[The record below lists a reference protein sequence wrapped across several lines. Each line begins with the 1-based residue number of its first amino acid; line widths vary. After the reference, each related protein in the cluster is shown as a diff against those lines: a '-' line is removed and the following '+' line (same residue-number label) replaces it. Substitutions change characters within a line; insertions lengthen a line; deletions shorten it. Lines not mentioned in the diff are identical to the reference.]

1 MITFIL
7 RYAYAPFML
16 VGANGVAAWL
26 ITSGASKPWLLAPL
40 IGAIAVSFAV
50 ERAIPYEDAWNRDI
64 DGDSLRDALHSFVN
78 ESLALVSVAAVPVL
92 AVLIPGGAGW
102 PNDWPFV
109 VQLLFA
115 VLVADFGVTTVH
127 LASHKIGLLWRF
139 HAVHHSVKRFYGFNG
154 FMKHPLHQTLETSVG
169 LAPLLLL
176 GMPLDVASALAF
188 CVAIQLLLQHSN
200 ADYRVGPLRSIL
212 ALNEGHRF
220 HHLKWAGV
228 GDVNFGLFTLLWD
241 HLFRTYSYDSTRV
254 FSSDDLGMAAHPDY
268 PSDYLP
274 QIVQPFTRA
283 GACELG
289 EEPTAVDSRAADLA
303 QERP

>member
-1 MITFIL
+1 MIKLTL
-7 RYAYAPFML
+7 RYGYIPFML
-16 VGANGVAAWL
+16 IGMNGVAAWL
-26 ITSGASKPWLLAPL
+26 ITHGASKAWLLPL
-40 IGAIAVSFAV
+40 LVAAIAVSFVA
-50 ERAIPYEDAWNRDI
+50 ERLIPYHDAWNRDL
-64 DGDSLRDALHSFVN
+64 DGDSLRDALHAFVN

-92 AVLIPGGAGW
+92 AVLLPGGVGW
-102 PNDWPFV
+102 PNEWPFAA
-109 VQLLFA
+109 QLIVA
-115 VLVADFGVTTVH
+115 VLVADFGITTVH

-169 LAPLLLL
+169 VAPLLLL

-200 ADYRVGPLRSIL
+200 ADYRVGPLRSVL

-241 HLFRTYSYDSTRV
+241 HLYRTYSYDSTRI

-268 PSDYLP
+268 PNDYLP
-274 QIVQPFTRA
+274 QMVQPFTRA
-283 GACELG
+283 GACDQAELS
-289 EEPTAVDSRAADLA
+289 PRLDSRMTYLA
-303 QERP
+303 EERQ